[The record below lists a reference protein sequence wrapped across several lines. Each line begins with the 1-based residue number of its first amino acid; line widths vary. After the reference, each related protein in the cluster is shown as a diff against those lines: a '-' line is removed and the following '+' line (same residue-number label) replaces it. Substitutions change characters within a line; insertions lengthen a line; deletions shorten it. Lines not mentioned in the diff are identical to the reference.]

1 MRALPH
7 GRSRLIAFVLATLAM
22 AGFVLTACGGDDDD
36 AKAANDAI
44 RKAVKQG
51 NISDGN
57 DAAGDLPN
65 PCALVT
71 VDDATRLFGEPARKA
86 KDSSPVP
93 LGVSCLYEAADADA
107 NDQVGHL
114 LQVHAYDG
122 EQFYGAD
129 TFDDEQSIDDLGD
142 KAFVRTG
149 TGAQGVD
156 VQFVQAGKTVTI
168 SYSTVNIGV
177 AEADQVDA
185 ADHRDDVIALAR
197 RAADRV

>member
-7 GRSRLIAFVLATLAM
+7 GRSRLIASVLAAITIPALAL
-22 AGFVLTACGGDDDD
+22 AACGGDDDD

-44 RKAVKQG
+44 SKAVKQG
-51 NISDGN
+51 NISDGK

-71 VDDATRLFGEPARKA
+71 VDDAAKLFGEPAQKA

-93 LGVSCLYEAADADA
+93 LGVSCLYEAADAGA

-129 TFDDEQSIDDLGD
+129 TFDDEQTIDDLGD

-149 TGAQGVD
+149 SGAQGVD
-156 VQFVQAGKTVTI
+156 VQFVKAGTTVTI

-185 ADHRDDVIALAR
+185 ADHRDDVVALAR

>member
-1 MRALPH
+1 MRALLH
-7 GRSRLIAFVLATLAM
+7 GRSRLIACVLAACAIAVL
-22 AGFVLTACGGDDDD
+22 VLTACGGDDDD

-57 DAAGDLPN
+57 GAAGDLPN

-71 VDDATRLFGEPARKA
+71 VDDAAQLFGEPAQKA

-93 LGVSCLYEAADADA
+93 LGVSCLYEAADAGA

-129 TFDDEQSIDDLGD
+129 TFDDERSIDDLGD

-156 VQFVQAGKTVTI
+156 VQFVKAGTTVTI

-185 ADHRDDVIALAR
+185 ADHPDDVVALAR

>member
-1 MRALPH
+1 MRAAP
-7 GRSRLIAFVLATLAM
+7 RRYTRLIAVGAIAVLVLA
-22 AGFVLTACGGDDDD
+22 ACGGDDDD

-44 RKAVKQG
+44 SKAVEQG
-51 NISDGN
+51 NITDGEN
-57 DAAGDLPN
+57 AASDLPN
-65 PCALVT
+65 PCALVA
-71 VDDATRLFGEPARKA
+71 VGDATKLFGKPAQKA
-86 KDSSPVP
+86 NDSSPVP
-93 LGVSCLYEAADADA
+93 LGVSCLYEAADAGA

-114 LQVHAYDG
+114 LQVHAYAG

-129 TFDDEQSIDDLGD
+129 TFDDEQTIEDLGD

-156 VQFVQAGKTVTI
+156 VQFVKAGTTVTI

-177 AEADQVDA
+177 ADADQVDA
-185 ADHRDDVIALAR
+185 ADHRDDVVALAR